1 MSNREQEQDTA
12 VQQVR
17 CIECLAKVQV
27 RKNAWEQTS
36 VQWTDEALDL
46 CRERPARAMGNLP
59 RDQFVGCE
67 TLRAA
72 VRDETVQGN
81 LKLADRA
88 VAS

>member
-1 MSNREQEQDTA
+1 MSNREQELDTA
-12 VQQVR
+12 MQQVR

-27 RKNAWEQTS
+27 RKSAWEQTS

-46 CRERPARAMGNLP
+46 CRERPARATGDLP

-81 LKLADRA
+81 LKL
-88 VAS
+88 SNESFS

>member
-1 MSNREQEQDTA
+1 MSNLEQEKDTA

-27 RKNAWEQTS
+27 RKSAWEQTS
-36 VQWTDEALDL
+36 VQWNNEALDL
-46 CRERPARAMGNLP
+46 CRERPARSTGNLP

-81 LKLADRA
+81 LKLADQ
-88 VAS
+88 VAIS

>member
-1 MSNREQEQDTA
+1 MSNLEQEKDAA

-27 RKNAWEQTS
+27 RKSAWEQTS
-36 VQWTDEALDL
+36 VQWNDEALDL
-46 CRERPARAMGNLP
+46 CRERPARSTGNLP

-81 LKLADRA
+81 LKLADQ
-88 VAS
+88 VAIS

>member
-1 MSNREQEQDTA
+1 MSNLEHEKDAA

-27 RKNAWEQTS
+27 RKSAWEQTS
-36 VQWTDEALDL
+36 VQWNDEALDL
-46 CRERPARAMGNLP
+46 CRERPARSTGNLP

-81 LKLADRA
+81 LKLADQ
-88 VAS
+88 VAIS

>member
-1 MSNREQEQDTA
+1 MSNLEQEKDAA

-27 RKNAWEQTS
+27 RKSAWEQTS
-36 VQWTDEALDL
+36 VQWNNEALDL
-46 CRERPARAMGNLP
+46 CRERPARSTGNLP

-81 LKLADRA
+81 LKLADQ
-88 VAS
+88 VAIS